1 MQTERVLLATRS
13 GGKLRELRA
22 LFADHG
28 IAVIDLEEAGIPEES
43 AEDALEVHGT
53 FEENALA
60 KASYFHRLAR
70 MPVVADDSGLVV
82 PALAGAPGVLSKRW
96 SGRTDLHGQA
106 LDDENNRLLIE
117 RLRGVADRSAYYV
130 CVAAFV
136 DDRRQ
141 VVRRG
146 EVHGRIIDSPL
157 GLGGFGYDPFFCADE
172 LGKTFGEAAAAE
184 KQLISHR
191 ARAFRALIGAINSDP

>member
-1 MQTERVLLATRS
+1 M
-13 GGKLRELRA
+13 
-22 LFADHG
+22 FADHG